1 MAPEPKNTTG
11 MAIHAESAAGAAAA
25 GAAIAGAAAAGA
37 GAGVGGSTTQILVV
51 DDSAT
56 ERHHLVGL
64 LRRQGF
70 DVRTADDGL
79 QAIARIRSHRP
90 ALIVMDVVMPGAN
103 GFQVTRALARDPE
116 TRDIPVI
123 LCTTKDAETDRIWG
137 LRQGARAYVTKP
149 VDAAELLARIAELL
163 K

>member
-1 MAPEPKNTTG
+1 MAPEPNLPLSDA
-11 MAIHAESAAGAAAA
+11 MDVSAAKGTAAVQARKPSA
-25 GAAIAGAAAAGA
+25 
-37 GAGVGGSTTQILVV
+37 QILVV
-51 DDSAT
+51 DDSAVQ
-56 ERHHLVGL
+56 RHFLVDL

-70 DVRTADDGL
+70 DVRTAEDGL
-79 QAIARIRSHRP
+79 QAIARVRMHRP

-103 GFQVTRALARDPE
+103 GFQVTRALSRDPE

-149 VDAAELLARIAELL
+149 VDGRELLARITELL
-163 K
+163 Q